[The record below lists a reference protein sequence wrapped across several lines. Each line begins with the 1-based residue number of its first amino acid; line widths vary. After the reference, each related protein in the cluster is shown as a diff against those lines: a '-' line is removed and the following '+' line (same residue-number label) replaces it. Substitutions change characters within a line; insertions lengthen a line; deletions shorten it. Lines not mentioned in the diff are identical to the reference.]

1 MSLQR
6 LQSRLKAGQAFALD
20 FELLAGDELKLL
32 KGLRKERFQV
42 ALEVCGRARAQQLGD
57 PDLRIGKELLSR
69 VDHRQ
74 FLTSRAGA
82 CWPRLVNQSREESTT

>member
-1 MSLQR
+1 VPLQR
-6 LQSRLKAGQAFALD
+6 IQSRLKAGQAFALD
-20 FELLAGDELKLL
+20 FKLLAGDEFKLL
-32 KGLRKERFQV
+32 KRLRKKRLQV

-74 FLTSRAGA
+74 FLTSGAGA
-82 CWPRLVNQSREESTT
+82 RWLHSVKQSREGAAT